1 MQKIKSMKYVVAI
14 DSFKECL
21 TSSEANEAVRSG
33 IVKTDPCAEVDTVM
47 VSDGGEGFLDAMCP
61 DSRVRCHAHDA
72 MMRPVEV
79 EYGLSGTGSC
89 QTAVIEVARVV
100 GLEMIE
106 PELRNPLR
114 ATSYGLGEVVADA
127 WRRGCR
133 QLIVGLGGSAVSDC
147 GIGMLRALK
156 KAIFSARRLPDFAA
170 FDTTLLQQLQVTL
183 ATDVTAPLLGDRGA
197 ARVFAPQKG
206 ATPEMVDLLERKA
219 ATFAEA
225 AARHQQRDCRQQPGA
240 GAAGGLGYAFMEF
253 MNAKTEAGAGLVL
266 RHNGFDERLKGC
278 RCVFTGE
285 GHADRQTLMGKLPAE
300 ILRHAQ
306 AAHIPVVLL
315 AGRVDGA
322 DVLLQQG
329 FEQVMDINAGC
340 PADIDP
346 LCPDVARERLQSS
359 VARLLEADRR
369 TK

>member
-1 MQKIKSMKYVVAI
+1 MQKVKSMRYVVAI

-21 TSSEANEAVRSG
+21 TSGEANEAVKEG
-33 IVKTDPCAEVDTVM
+33 IVGTDPQAEVDTVM

-61 DSRVRCHAHDA
+61 TSRVRCHAHDA

-79 EYGLSGTGSC
+79 EYGLSGVGSS
-89 QTAVIEVARVV
+89 QTAIIEVARVV
-100 GLEMIE
+100 GLGMIE

-114 ATSYGLGEVVADA
+114 ATSYGLGEVIADA

-147 GIGMLRALK
+147 GIGMLQALK

-170 FDTTLLQQLQVTL
+170 FDTTLLQQLHVTL
-183 ATDVTAPLLGDRGA
+183 ATDVTAPLLGDHGA

-225 AARHQQRDCRQQPGA
+225 AARHQERDCRQQPGA

-253 MNAKTEAGAGLVL
+253 MNAKAEAGAELVL
-266 RHNGFDERLKGC
+266 HHNGFDERLNGC
-278 RCVFTGE
+278 SCVFTGE
-285 GHADRQTLMGKLPAE
+285 GHADQQTLMGKLPAVV
-300 ILRHAQ
+300 LRHAQ
-306 AAHIPVVLL
+306 GAHVPVVLL
-315 AGRVDGA
+315 AGQVDAA

-329 FEQVMDINAGC
+329 FARVVDINAGC

-346 LCPDVARERLQSS
+346 LCPDVARGRLQAS
-359 VARLLEADRR
+359 VARLLEADG
-369 TK
+369 KAE

>member
-1 MQKIKSMKYVVAI
+1 
-14 DSFKECL
+14 
-21 TSSEANEAVRSG
+21 
-33 IVKTDPCAEVDTVM
+33 
-47 VSDGGEGFLDAMCP
+47 
-61 DSRVRCHAHDA
+61 
-72 MMRPVEV
+72 
-79 EYGLSGTGSC
+79 
-89 QTAVIEVARVV
+89 
-100 GLEMIE
+100 
-106 PELRNPLR
+106 
-114 ATSYGLGEVVADA
+114 
-127 WRRGCR
+127 
-133 QLIVGLGGSAVSDC
+133 
-147 GIGMLRALK
+147 
-156 KAIFSARRLPDFAA
+156 
-170 FDTTLLQQLQVTL
+170 
-183 ATDVTAPLLGDRGA
+183 
-197 ARVFAPQKG
+197 
-206 ATPEMVDLLERKA
+206 
-219 ATFAEA
+219 
-225 AARHQQRDCRQQPGA
+225 
-240 GAAGGLGYAFMEF
+240 

-359 VARLLEADRR
+359 VARLLEADRK

>member
-33 IVKTDPCAEVDTVM
+33 IVKTDPRAEVDTVM

-61 DSRVRCHAHDA
+61 DSRVRCYAHDA

-133 QLIVGLGGSAVSDC
+133 QLIVGLGGSAVSD
-147 GIGMLRALK
+147 
-156 KAIFSARRLPDFAA
+156 
-170 FDTTLLQQLQVTL
+170 
-183 ATDVTAPLLGDRGA
+183 
-197 ARVFAPQKG
+197 
-206 ATPEMVDLLERKA
+206 
-219 ATFAEA
+219 
-225 AARHQQRDCRQQPGA
+225 
-240 GAAGGLGYAFMEF
+240 
-253 MNAKTEAGAGLVL
+253 
-266 RHNGFDERLKGC
+266 
-278 RCVFTGE
+278 
-285 GHADRQTLMGKLPAE
+285 
-300 ILRHAQ
+300 
-306 AAHIPVVLL
+306 
-315 AGRVDGA
+315 
-322 DVLLQQG
+322 
-329 FEQVMDINAGC
+329 
-340 PADIDP
+340 
-346 LCPDVARERLQSS
+346 
-359 VARLLEADRR
+359 
-369 TK
+369 